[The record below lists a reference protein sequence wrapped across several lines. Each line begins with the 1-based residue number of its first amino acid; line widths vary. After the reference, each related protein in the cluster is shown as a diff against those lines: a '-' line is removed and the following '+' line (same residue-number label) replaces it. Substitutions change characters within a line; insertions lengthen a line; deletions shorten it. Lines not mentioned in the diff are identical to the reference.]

1 MDLRGAR
8 CLSQTARRHS
18 KNRVKAIREIGV
30 DLLKDVWPTLASM
43 QLDCVKVLA
52 NLQEMDK
59 TTEFEMWWIT
69 KDGKLVHNSTTLTEY
84 VQAAQ

>member
-8 CLSQTARRHS
+8 CFIQTSRLHR
-18 KNRVKAIREIGV
+18 KKRIKEIREIGAN
-30 DLLKDVWPTLASM
+30 LLKPITFQSL
-43 QLDCVKVLA
+43 QLDAVKVLA

-69 KDGKLVHNSTTLTEY
+69 KDGKLVHDSTVLTEF
-84 VQAAQ
+84 VDA

>member
-1 MDLRGAR
+1 MDLRSAR
-8 CLSQTARRHS
+8 CFIQTSRLHR
-18 KNRVKAIREIGV
+18 KKRVKEIREIGV